1 MNTDYPAFLFVSLH
15 LCASA
20 PLRLCVEK
28 VIRRT
33 WIEASTWQRFSSQ
46 IPDKEG
52 KKTRL
57 RIVAIQPSSRVGEK
71 GFTFDATVYHTHQNM

>member
-20 PLRLCVEK
+20 PLCLCVEK

-52 KKTRL
+52 KNAFMDCRKT
-57 RIVAIQPSSRVGEK
+57 AFCRVFEK